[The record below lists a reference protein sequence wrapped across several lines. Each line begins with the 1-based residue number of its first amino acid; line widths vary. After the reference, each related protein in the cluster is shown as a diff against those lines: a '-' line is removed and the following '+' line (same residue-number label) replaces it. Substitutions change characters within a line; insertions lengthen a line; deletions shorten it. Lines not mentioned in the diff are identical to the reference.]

1 MTTSIVTSFVA
12 PNLTRVAVVRFQG
25 RDFTVR
31 QTPKLTTTVWLGSAR
46 VAKKDHPLAF
56 HTVVGAA
63 FAEWESPAEEPAAVV
78 TETVEDWGGPAPVVV
93 TREYDAPA
101 ARPAF
106 GSPAWALAL
115 LPENRA
121 AASGEVLPYRL
132 TEEGN
137 GRWLVFDR
145 QTTELWGTVR
155 RAEESMRPGQ
165 VQWTRWVA
173 YGRGGSRVGHT
184 DSLPG
189 AARLLVPL
197 SEQAQRT
204 LAEREAVLPCFHVA
218 TAHGHLYGVAAT
230 TRTDALSMTQAR
242 LTGEDS
248 GDRPVKAEL
257 VSTWIADYGTV
268 LCYW

>member
-63 FAEWESPAEEPAAVV
+63 FAEWESPAEETPAAV
-78 TETVEDWGGPAPVVV
+78 TETVEDRGGPAPVVV
-93 TREYDAPA
+93 TREYDAP
-101 ARPAF
+101 PV
-106 GSPAWALAL
+106 
-115 LPENRA
+115 
-121 AASGEVLPYRL
+121 ASGEVLPYRL
-132 TEEGN
+132 TEEGD

-173 YGRGGSRVGHT
+173 YGPDGSRVGHT

-197 SEQAQRT
+197 SDQAQETLADSGYGRAHGVVADRT
-204 LAEREAVLPCFHVA
+204 LAEREAALPCWHVT
-218 TAHGHLYGVAAT
+218 TARGHVYGVAAT

-242 LTGEDS
+242 LTGEGS
-248 GDRPVKAEL
+248 GDRPVKAER
-257 VSTWIADYGTV
+257 VATWVADYGTV
-268 LCYW
+268 LCYS